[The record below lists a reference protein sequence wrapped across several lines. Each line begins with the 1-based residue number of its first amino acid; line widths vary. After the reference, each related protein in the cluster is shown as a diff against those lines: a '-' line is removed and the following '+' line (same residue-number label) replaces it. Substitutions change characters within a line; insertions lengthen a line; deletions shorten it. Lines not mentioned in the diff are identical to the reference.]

1 MRQNA
6 TFATPQ
12 MVLLTQ
18 PPKSSQ
24 PPIDPLAVNVEQAA
38 FMLNI
43 SRATLFR
50 LVKNGEIQGK
60 KFGRRRVFS
69 IVELQKLLA

>member
-6 TFATPQ
+6 NFVPQQ

-18 PPKSSQ
+18 PTKNAQ
-24 PPIDPLAVNVEQAA
+24 PPVDPLAVNVEHAA

-50 LVKNGEIQGK
+50 LIKTGELQGK

-69 IVELQKLLA
+69 IAELQRVLA

>member
-12 MVLLTQ
+12 MVLLAQ
-18 PPKSSQ
+18 PPKSNHPQ
-24 PPIDPLAVNVEQAA
+24 IDPLAVNVEQAA

-43 SRATLFR
+43 SRASLFR
-50 LVKNGEIQGK
+50 LIKTGVLQGK

-69 IVELQKLLA
+69 IAELERVLA

>member
-1 MRQNA
+1 MRQTA

-18 PPKSSQ
+18 PTRSGQ

>member
-1 MRQNA
+1 MRQKPI
-6 TFATPQ
+6 FAPQ
-12 MVLLTQ
+12 QMLLLAQPTQ
-18 PPKSSQ
+18 GHQAPV
-24 PPIDPLAVNVEQAA
+24 DPLAVNVEQAA

>member
-1 MRQNA
+1 
-6 TFATPQ
+6 
-12 MVLLTQ
+12 MVLLAQ
-18 PPKSSQ
+18 PANNPQ
-24 PPIDPLAVNVEQAA
+24 APVDPLAVNVEQAA

>member
-1 MRQNA
+1 
-6 TFATPQ
+6 

-18 PPKSSQ
+18 PTKSGQ

>member
-6 TFATPQ
+6 AFVPQQ
-12 MVLLTQ
+12 MVLLAQ
-18 PPKSSQ
+18 PAKNAQ

-50 LVKNGEIQGK
+50 LIKTGELQGK

-69 IVELQKLLA
+69 IAELERVLA

>member
-12 MVLLTQ
+12 MVLLAQ
-18 PPKSSQ
+18 PPKSSHPQ
-24 PPIDPLAVNVEQAA
+24 IDPLAVNVEQAA

-50 LVKNGEIQGK
+50 LIKTGELQGK

-69 IVELQKLLA
+69 IAELERVLA

>member
-1 MRQNA
+1 
-6 TFATPQ
+6 

-18 PPKSSQ
+18 PTKSSHPQ
-24 PPIDPLAVNVEQAA
+24 IDPLAVNVEQAA

-50 LVKNGEIQGK
+50 LIKNGEIQGK

>member
-6 TFATPQ
+6 NFVPQQ

-18 PPKSSQ
+18 PTKNAQ
-24 PPIDPLAVNVEQAA
+24 PPVDPLAVNVEHAA

-43 SRATLFR
+43 SRASLFR
-50 LVKNGEIQGK
+50 LVKNGEIKGK

>member
-6 TFATPQ
+6 AFAPQQ
-12 MVLLTQ
+12 MVLLAQ
-18 PPKSSQ
+18 PPKNAQ
-24 PPIDPLAVNVEQAA
+24 PTIDPLAVNVEQAA

-50 LVKNGEIQGK
+50 LIKNGELQGK

-69 IVELQKLLA
+69 IVELERVLA

>member
-18 PPKSSQ
+18 PTKNGQ

-43 SRATLFR
+43 SRASLFR
-50 LVKNGEIQGK
+50 LVKNGEIKGK

>member
-18 PPKSSQ
+18 PPKSGQ

-43 SRATLFR
+43 SGATLFR

-69 IVELQKLLA
+69 IVEMQKLLA

>member
-1 MRQNA
+1 
-6 TFATPQ
+6 

-18 PPKSSQ
+18 PTRSGQ
-24 PPIDPLAVNVEQAA
+24 PSIDPLAVNVEQAA

>member
-1 MRQNA
+1 
-6 TFATPQ
+6 
-12 MVLLTQ
+12 
-18 PPKSSQ
+18 
-24 PPIDPLAVNVEQAA
+24 
-38 FMLNI
+38 MLNI

>member
-1 MRQNA
+1 
-6 TFATPQ
+6 
-12 MVLLTQ
+12 MVLLAHPAQ
-18 PPKSSQ
+18 SAKAPV
-24 PPIDPLAVNVEQAA
+24 DPLAVNVEQAA

-69 IVELQKLLA
+69 IVELQRLLA

>member
-1 MRQNA
+1 MRQKP
-6 TFATPQ
+6 TFAPQQ
-12 MVLLTQ
+12 MVLLAHPAQ
-18 PPKSSQ
+18 SAQAPM
-24 PPIDPLAVNVEQAA
+24 DPLAVNVEQAA

-69 IVELQKLLA
+69 IVELERLLA

>member
-1 MRQNA
+1 
-6 TFATPQ
+6 
-12 MVLLTQ
+12 MVLLAQ
-18 PPKSSQ
+18 PAKNAQ

-50 LVKNGEIQGK
+50 LIKTGELQGK

-69 IVELQKLLA
+69 IAELERVLA

>member
-12 MVLLTQ
+12 MVLLAQ
-18 PPKSSQ
+18 QPKSSQ
-24 PPIDPLAVNVEQAA
+24 PQIDPLAVNVEQAA

-50 LVKNGEIQGK
+50 LIKTGELQGK

-69 IVELQKLLA
+69 IAELERVLA

>member
-6 TFATPQ
+6 AFAPQQ
-12 MVLLTQ
+12 MVLLAQPAQSPQ
-18 PPKSSQ
+18 PPV
-24 PPIDPLAVNVEQAA
+24 DPLAVNVEQAA

-50 LVKNGEIQGK
+50 LVKNGELQGK

-69 IVELQKLLA
+69 IAELQRVLA